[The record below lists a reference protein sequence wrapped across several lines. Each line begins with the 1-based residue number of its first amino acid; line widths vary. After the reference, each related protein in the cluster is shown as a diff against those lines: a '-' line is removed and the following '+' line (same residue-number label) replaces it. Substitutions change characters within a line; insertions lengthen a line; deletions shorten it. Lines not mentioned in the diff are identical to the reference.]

1 MRCQVEKKAF
11 RDWGGETACL
21 YPRCKSEEG
30 DSVDIYKIN
39 IEICIHLPEGKASEK
54 NSKQWK
60 FCVSYL
66 SKQLDVPLNYFGI
79 KA

>member
-1 MRCQVEKKAF
+1 MRYQAEKKAF
-11 RDWGGETACL
+11 RNWGGETARL
-21 YPRCKSEEG
+21 YPRCKSEG

-39 IEICIHLPEGKASEK
+39 IKICIHLPEGKPSEK

-66 SKQLDVPLNYFGI
+66 SKQLDAPLNYFGI